1 MAFSSH
7 LIRRICLLV
16 LAVAALAIPL
26 WPGVPLFWVTLAD
39 AIGMAALV
47 ALGLVLL
54 TGVGGMTSFGQA
66 AFVGFGAYTSALIS
80 LDLGLSGW
88 IALPASLIVTG
99 VIAALL
105 GLITVRLSGH
115 YLPLGT
121 LAWGL
126 AFFYLFGNL
135 DVLGTHDGL
144 SGIPPLT
151 IAGHAFTDARSFW
164 IIVWVGLIGSLV
176 LTQNLLNSRAGRAIR
191 ALRKTSAAAEAFG
204 VDTARVK
211 LMVFVYAAVL
221 AGLSGWMFANFQRS
235 VAPTSFGLGRSIDY
249 LMMAVVGGSGHV
261 YGALAGAIIMT
272 LAEDWLQDLMPRLVG
287 VAGGTEVIVF
297 GIFLVLLLQT
307 TRDGLWPYVAAV
319 FAPFAAKPAPPA
331 DAEALP
337 KRGFPLKGEA
347 LLSVSN
353 LTKQFGGLI
362 AVNDVSWTIRAG
374 EIVGLIGPNGAG
386 KSTTFNLISGL
397 ARATSGEIRLQGERI
412 DRLPARLIARRG
424 LARTFQ
430 HVKIVPDMSVL
441 DNVALGGT
449 LRGTAGYL
457 QAMLR
462 LNAREEA
469 RLLADAALQLSR
481 VGLSEIMHRPAG
493 TLALG
498 QLRLLEIARALAMD
512 PTLILL
518 DEPAA
523 GLRHAEK
530 QALARLLDR
539 LRQEGVSILLVE
551 HDMDFVMTLTDHLVV
566 LNFGTKI
573 AEGTPA
579 EIRENPAVLAA
590 YLGGAP

>member
-1 MAFSSH
+1 MSMPGRVLL
-7 LIRRICLLV
+7 LI
-16 LAVAALAIPL
+16 LAIAALIVPVATP
-26 WPGVPLFWVTLAD
+26 VPLFWVTLAD
-39 AIGMAALV
+39 TIGMAALV

-66 AFVGFGAYTSALIS
+66 AFVGFGAYTAAVIS

-88 IALPASLIVTG
+88 IALPASLAVTAI
-99 VIAALL
+99 IAAVL
-105 GLITVRLSGH
+105 GLVTVRLSGH

-135 DVLGTHDGL
+135 DILGTHDGL
-144 SGIPPLT
+144 SGIPPLS
-151 IAGHAFTDARSFW
+151 IGGFAFTDARSFW
-164 IIVWVGLIGSLV
+164 IIVWAGLVVSIG
-176 LTQNLLNSRAGRAIR
+176 LTQNLLNSRVGRAIR
-191 ALRKTSAAAEAFG
+191 ALRRTSSAAEAFG

-211 LMVFVYAAVL
+211 LAVFVYAAVL
-221 AGLSGWMFANFQRS
+221 AGLSGWMFAYFQRA
-235 VAPTSFGLGRSIDY
+235 VAPSSFGLGRSIDY
-249 LMMAVVGGSGHV
+249 LLMAVVGGSGAI
-261 YGALAGAIIMT
+261 YGALAGSVIVT

-287 VAGGTEVIVF
+287 IAGGTEVIVF
-297 GIFLVLLLQT
+297 GILLVLLLQT
-307 TRDGLWPYVAAV
+307 ARDGLWPYVSRL
-319 FAPFAAKPAPPA
+319 FSHLAPPSKPPV
-331 DAEALP
+331 DAEPLSRRVLP
-337 KRGFPLKGEA
+337 AKGDA

-353 LTKQFGGLI
+353 LSKHFGGLA
-362 AVNDVSWTIRAG
+362 AVNDISWSMRAG

-386 KSTTFNLISGL
+386 KSTTFNVVSGL
-397 ARATSGEIRLQGERI
+397 QPATSGEVRLFGDRI
-412 DRLPARLIARRG
+412 DDLPARKIAERG

-441 DNVALGGT
+441 DNVALGAT
-449 LRGTAGYL
+449 LRGHAGIWR
-457 QAMLR
+457 AMLR
-462 LNAREEA
+462 LNAGEEA
-469 RLLADAALQLSR
+469 RLLADAARQIAR
-481 VGLSEIMHRPAG
+481 VGLADVMHRPAG

-498 QLRLLEIARALAMD
+498 QLRVLEIARALAMD

-523 GLRHAEK
+523 GLRHLEK
-530 QALARLLDR
+530 QALARLLHR

-579 EIRENPAVLAA
+579 DIRANPAVLAA